1 MTTPLRDTLRF
12 ARGWVRPASDLRTRT
27 LALGTASGPSGD
39 APTGDR
45 GPATGLLL
53 ERAGDG
59 PPRPGWVVLHGIT
72 RPGPRHPALLHFAG
86 ALASTGVRV
95 LIPEIPEWRRM
106 DLAPARAQEI
116 IGLAVDRLAS
126 DPRTSPGGVV
136 LLGFSFGSA
145 QALFHLSDRFV
156 RGEPAPVRGV
166 AGWGGYADLG
176 RTVHFQ
182 FTGEHGWGDDRY
194 RATPDP
200 YGRWVVGANILPLV
214 PSLTGSR
221 PVAEA
226 LRRLAIRSSELQ
238 MAGSA
243 PSFDSVKLQLR
254 VGLPRNLRPL
264 FDLFA
269 PRAGRVPPRDEA
281 GEMTRLLV
289 ETARAHLPLLDPLP
303 LIGEI
308 PVPVRLLHARSDQ
321 LIPFTETLAAARML
335 EGRTAGL
342 DTRILGLFSHSGG
355 SAGGGM
361 AARIRGSLSFLGAL
375 RSVFGLSA
383 SPPAETG

>member
-1 MTTPLRDTLRF
+1 MTTPLRHTLRF
-12 ARGWVRPASDLRTRT
+12 AAGWIRPASDLRTRT
-27 LALGTASGPSGD
+27 LTLGPGRGAAGTAATSYPVP
-39 APTGDR
+39 AADR

-53 ERAGDG
+53 ERGDG
-59 PPRPGWVVLHGIT
+59 DGPRPGWVVLHGIT

-106 DLAPARAQEI
+106 DLAPLRAQEI

-126 DPRTSPGGVV
+126 DPETAPGGVV

-145 QALFHLSDRFV
+145 QALYHLSDRAA

-182 FTGEHGWGDDRY
+182 FTGEHGWGDERY
-194 RATPDP
+194 RVTPDP

-214 PSLTGSR
+214 PGLTGSR

-226 LRRLAIRSSELQ
+226 LRRLAIRSSDLQ
-238 MAGSA
+238 MAGSS
-243 PSFDSVKLQLR
+243 PSFDSVKMQLR
-254 VGLPRNLRPL
+254 VGLPRPLRPL

-269 PRAGRVPPRDEA
+269 PRAGRIPPRDEA
-281 GEMTRLLV
+281 AEMTRRLV
-289 ETARAHLPLLDPLP
+289 EAAEIHVPLLDPLP
-303 LIGEI
+303 LIADV

-335 EGRTAGL
+335 EGRTPGL
-342 DTRILGLFSHSGG
+342 ESRILGLF
-355 SAGGGM
+355 
-361 AARIRGSLSFLGAL
+361 
-375 RSVFGLSA
+375 
-383 SPPAETG
+383 